1 MKITR
6 RQLRRII
13 KEELSESGPIGA
25 RMSEQWKCPAP
36 VEVCRLLTDD
46 ERTNLGAVN
55 SNYALVGNDA
65 GEWEI
70 IDTGRRAVRGT
81 GVVAQFY
88 KDEASGEWRRAQ

>member
-6 RQLRRII
+6 RQLRKII
-13 KEELSESGPIGA
+13 QEELSEISPIGT
-25 RMSEQWKCPAP
+25 RMSDQWECPAP
-36 VEVCRLLTDD
+36 DGVCRLLTGD
-46 ERTNLGAVN
+46 EKANLGAVN

-81 GVVAQFY
+81 GVMAQFY
-88 KDEASGEWRRAQ
+88 KDKATGEWKRAQ